1 MDIHRL
7 EIFCRVVELKNFTKA
22 AEELLLS
29 QPTVSEHIKY
39 LEEFVGEQLLDRSGR
54 EIVPTPVGRILYRHA
69 KRIIKARE
77 QIIQEINYFRGVISG
92 TISIG
97 ASNIPGTYI
106 LPPIMASFKRKFPH
120 VKIVVKIG
128 GSREVVKMVLKGEV
142 DIGFTGARWDE
153 KRLDWYDLCQDKLV
167 LAAGEKSDLCKGS
180 EMDLNDIVKLPFLIR
195 EKGSGTRAVTEMV
208 LRRYG
213 LSVSRLNIVAELGS
227 NEAVKQAIKA
237 GMGVSFISRFAII
250 NDVENNL
257 IRISQVRGI
266 DFCRSFYIVKLK
278 RRKLTPV
285 ASEFME
291 WSLKEVE
298 RVYG

>member
-278 RRKLTPV
+278 RRRLTPV